1 MGLEQI
7 ALNTDAAHAQFAYY
21 ALQEKFN
28 IAWVVIQLIA
38 ISLPLLLFF
47 TGWGSTAYDFLLKRL
62 KFWTVGTF
70 TYFFSIVFVVS
81 ISRFLIIHHMLTIQ
95 AELDGSDVPTLLSF
109 IASQLPSAV
118 LTSSLAALA
127 GIVLCY
133 ILRRKNKLTWLWLS
147 IVVSG
152 LLSITLML
160 APYFSNTQ
168 PLGDTP
174 TENRIA
180 ALAER
185 AGIPRGQIAKE
196 DCASSSE
203 CPPGHVVGIGPTRLM
218 LLDNRLT
225 NKTPED
231 QLLQVVA
238 HEAKHYLL
246 DNGIKLVAIIFMICI
261 AVFLPVQMA
270 FSLIDSKH
278 PNRDNSL
285 IAQAKSVPFVYGLG
299 LAIFI
304 LLQPAMTTYRRHV
317 EFEADRFGLE
327 FNKNN
332 QALIEIMR
340 ADAASNPMLFFK
352 DQPITKYFRA
362 THPDISTRIEFAQ
375 TYQPWLHN
383 QPMVYEQYFKE

>member
-1 MGLEQI
+1 MALEDI
-7 ALNTDAAHAQFAYY
+7 ASNIDAAHAQFAYY

-28 IAWVVIQLIA
+28 IGWAVNQFIA

-47 TGWGSTAYDFLLKRL
+47 TGWGSRAYDFLLKSL
-62 KFWTVGTF
+62 KLWTVATF

-81 ISRFLIIHHMLTIQ
+81 ISQSLVVHDMLNVQ
-95 AELDGSDVPTLLSF
+95 AELDGSDVPTLLHF
-109 IASQLPSAV
+109 IAAQLPSAV
-118 LTSSLAALA
+118 LTSGFAAVA
-127 GIVLCY
+127 GIALCY
-133 ILRRKNKLTWLWLS
+133 VLRKRNKLTWLWLS

-152 LLSITLML
+152 LMSITLML

-168 PLGDTP
+168 PLGNTP
-174 TENRIA
+174 TENKIA
-180 ALAER
+180 ALAAR
-185 AGIPRGQIAKE
+185 AGISRGQIAKE

-225 NKTPED
+225 KQTPEG
-231 QLLQVVA
+231 QLIQVVA

-246 DNGIKLVAIIFMICI
+246 DNGIKPFAIIFMICI
-261 AVFLPVQMA
+261 AVSLLTQTA
-270 FSLIDSKH
+270 SSLIDSRH
-278 PNRDNSL
+278 PNRDNSM
-285 IAQAKSVPFVYGLG
+285 IAQAKSVPLVYGLG

-304 LLQPAMTTYRRHV
+304 LLQPAITTYRRHV

-327 FNKNN
+327 FNRGN

-340 ADAASNPMLFFK
+340 TDAASNPMLLK
-352 DQPITKYFRA
+352 HTPITKYFRA

-383 QPMVYEQYFKE
+383 QPMVYKQYFKE

>member
-1 MGLEQI
+1 MALEQI
-7 ALNTDAAHAQFAYY
+7 ASNIDAAHAQFAYY

-28 IAWVVIQLIA
+28 IGWAINQLIA

-47 TGWGSTAYDFLLKRL
+47 TGLGSSVYAFLIKRL
-62 KFWTVGTF
+62 KLWTIATF
-70 TYFFSIVFVVS
+70 IYFFSIIFVVS
-81 ISRFLIIHHMLTIQ
+81 ICQSLVIHHMLTIR
-95 AELDGSDVPTLLSF
+95 AELDGSDVPPLLPF
-109 IASQLPSAV
+109 VASQLPSAV

-168 PLGDTP
+168 PLGNTP
-174 TENRIA
+174 TENKIA
-180 ALAER
+180 ALAAR

-196 DCASSSE
+196 DCANSPD
-203 CPPGHVVGIGPTRLM
+203 CPPGHVVGIGPTRVM

-225 NKTPED
+225 RKTPED
-231 QLLQVVA
+231 QLIQVVA

-246 DNGIKLVAIIFMICI
+246 DNGIKPFATIFMVCI
-261 AVFLPVQMA
+261 AVCLLTQMV
-270 FSLIDSKH
+270 FSPIGSRQS
-278 PNRDNSL
+278 NRDNSL
-285 IAQAKSVPFVYGLG
+285 IAQAKSVPLVYGLG

-304 LLQPAMTTYRRHV
+304 LLQPAITTYRRHV

-327 FNKNN
+327 FNKDN

-340 ADAASNPMLFFK
+340 VDATSNPMLLK
-352 DQPITKYFRA
+352 YTPITKYFRA

-383 QPMVYEQYFKE
+383 QPMVYKQYFKE